1 MKNPA
6 IMRLW
11 IKLTQLAF
19 TCAQMVNPQ
28 IITALW
34 RIISQLFPA
43 FSSVFLVPFPC
54 ICTYILHSF
63 PSYLPK
69 NCVCPEHLMLN
80 HHVVI
85 KQIEQNTF
93 TCIYPSHFPIV
104 LLMLCP
110 EHDISMGE
118 LSFLQKGTRQNKYS
132 FHLVINDYG

>member
-1 MKNPA
+1 M
-6 IMRLW
+6 
-11 IKLTQLAF
+11 KLTQLAF
-19 TCAQMVNPQ
+19 TCAQMVKPQ
-28 IITALW
+28 IITALL

-85 KQIEQNTF
+85 KKIEQNTF
-93 TCIYPSHFPIV
+93 TCVYPSYVPIV
-104 LLMLCP
+104 LLKNCARNT
-110 EHDISMGE
+110 ISTGE
-118 LSFLQKGTRQNKYS
+118 SSFLQFGTRQNKYS
-132 FHLVINDYG
+132 FHLDALWLMVII

>member
-1 MKNPA
+1 
-6 IMRLW
+6 MRLW
-11 IKLTQLAF
+11 MKLTQLAF
-19 TCAQMVNPQ
+19 TCAQMVKPQ
-28 IITALW
+28 KNNHRLVEDHLPTIS
-34 RIISQLFPA
+34 IISR
-43 FSSVFLVPFPC
+43 VFLVPFPC